1 MWSMFVLT
9 FYFILFL
16 VFVYGPLLNIQTF
29 LCVCFN
35 FLYLQNGVNYN
46 IGHLLVLNKYMDYC
60 LSVSA
65 RLSISVQFVK
75 HRPHERSSFQCFS
88 VLHAPVIW
96 DSSVTPPSLLLQQWV
111 LGSCQ
116 QSASFTMRCFPPTE
130 ISKCYTVRFQIE
142 DAVQNFMWDW
152 KSMHDYHYQY
162 MNPWQIRPSCP
173 GKLKWF
179 LKRLRLYAQRL
190 VSLMTFGSP

>member
-1 MWSMFVLT
+1 M
-9 FYFILFL
+9 
-16 VFVYGPLLNIQTF
+16 
-29 LCVCFN
+29 CFN

-65 RLSISVQFVK
+65 RLSISVQFIK
-75 HRPHERSSFQCFS
+75 HRPHERSSFPVFFSLARSCNLRLLCNTSLSPSPAVSFGFLSAICFLHNEMLS
-88 VLHAPVIW
+88 ASRNLKVLHSQIS
-96 DSSVTPPSLLLQQWV
+96 DR
-111 LGSCQ
+111 
-116 QSASFTMRCFPPTE
+116 RCRAE
-130 ISKCYTVRFQIE
+130 LHVRLEVNAWQP
-142 DAVQNFMWDW
+142 
-152 KSMHDYHYQY
+152 HYQY

-179 LKRLRLYAQRL
+179 LKRLLLYAQRL